1 MRLLIFTLL
10 LFMSLSLGAA
20 DNLIVR
26 QSTGDSS
33 FAIGQ
38 ISQVTFPTDGS
49 GVVLHFTDGTSQ
61 TFARSQFVSLRFN
74 GDVSGLEMIGR
85 TQEAALVYNAATST
99 IVLIGSE
106 APIFVY
112 SANGSLVAEGT
123 EATLNVAHLANG
135 AYIVKA
141 GSLTSKI
148 VKR

>member
-1 MRLLIFTLL
+1 
-10 LFMSLSLGAA
+10 MSLSLGAA

-33 FAIGQ
+33 FAIAQ

-49 GVVLHFTDGTSQ
+49 GVVLHFTDETSQ
-61 TFARSQFVSLRFN
+61 TFARAQFVSLRFN
-74 GDVSGLEMIGR
+74 GDISGAELIGKDKD
-85 TQEAALVYNAATST
+85 AALVYNAATST

-106 APIFVY
+106 APICVY
-112 SANGSLVAEGT
+112 STNGSLVAEGV
-123 EATLNVAHLANG
+123 EATLNVAYLANG